1 VASPSPADPRQ
12 SHAGVD
18 SIVMPKILVVE
29 DNPQIQDIIARRL
42 QRKGYETRT
51 AGDGGDC
58 LTQVLADPPDLI
70 IMDMS
75 LPTLDGWQTTAAI
88 RKDPTIAH
96 IPIIALTAHAMSA
109 HRDKAMAAGCNDY
122 ETKPID
128 FAQLIPKIERLLAG

>member
-1 VASPSPADPRQ
+1 
-12 SHAGVD
+12 
-18 SIVMPKILVVE
+18 MPKILVVE

-42 QRKGYETRT
+42 ARKGYDVSK
-51 AGDGGDC
+51 ASDGDQC
-58 LTQVLADPPDLI
+58 LAVLHSERPDLI

-75 LPTLDGWQTTAAI
+75 LPTKDGWQTTAEI
-88 RKDPTIAH
+88 RADTSVAH

-128 FAQLIPKIERLLAG
+128 FDKLLPKIEALLQSQRPVSR